1 MGQTRLQGWQGFSF
15 EDPNQAD
22 SHPTQFLGQTVLVC
36 RLAQSHV
43 SAGNVLGQAEL
54 TNWGKAIA
62 QTLRWNGSGATG

>member
-1 MGQTRLQGWQGFSF
+1 MWYITFMDLHMLNHPNVFGRETVHSGF
-15 EDPNQAD
+15 
-22 SHPTQFLGQTVLVC
+22 L
-36 RLAQSHV
+36 HV